1 MNYLIFGTGE
11 YYQRYKKWIRKED
24 ILALLDNAPEK
35 QGKEIDGIRVISPEE
50 GSALPFDAVII
61 MSFYIK
67 AMKQQLLKVG
77 VAEEKIFHFY
87 DLRKLTDPAK
97 QQKEILYDGLNE
109 AQLKELAGKRIAL
122 LSTDLAFGGT
132 AIALFHLAKA
142 LQKNGYPVIFAS
154 MIDGPLRETL
164 RQCGIPVIVDS
175 NLQLATMKET
185 AWLAGFRMVVCN
197 AINYYL
203 FLSERNTEIPV
214 IWWLHDSE
222 FFYDGVDR
230 DILRGIVRDNL
241 KVFAVGPVPAKA
253 IHAIDPDVSVR
264 TFLYGIEDTAG
275 EDPVQ
280 KEKDAPLC
288 FVTIGAVEER
298 KGQDILIRAIGLLKK
313 EIRKKA
319 LFYIVGKNTSLM
331 AGLIAEAAKEFPEV
345 ILTGAVDRRK
355 IDEILRCADVM
366 ICPSREDPMPTV
378 AAEAM
383 MYRVP
388 CILSDA
394 AGTAA
399 YITEKENGIL
409 FASEDVEELSEKVAW
424 CVNNRDLLGVMGER
438 AREIYESRFS
448 MQVFEKKLLEIVD
461 EV

>member
-50 GSALPFDAVII
+50 GSTLPFDSVII

-67 AMKQQLLKVG
+67 AMKQQLLEAG

-122 LSTDLAFGGT
+122 LSTDLALGGT

-154 MIDGPLRETL
+154 MTDGPLRETL

-203 FLSERNTEIPV
+203 FLSERNTEIPA

-222 FFYDGVDR
+222 FFYDGVDKA
-230 DILRGIVRDNL
+230 ILSKIAPDNL
-241 KVFAVGPVPAKA
+241 KILSVGPVAESALHKA
-253 IHAIDPDVSVR
+253 APDLPVGQL
-264 TFLYGIEDTAG
+264 LYGIEDTAG
-275 EDPVQ
+275 SAFRKTERGS
-280 KEKDAPLC
+280 KLR
-288 FVTIGAVEER
+288 FVTIGCVEER
-298 KGQDILIRAIGLLKK
+298 KGRSG
-313 EIRKKA
+313 R
-319 LFYIVGKNTSLM
+319 
-331 AGLIAEAAKEFPEV
+331 
-345 ILTGAVDRRK
+345 
-355 IDEILRCADVM
+355 
-366 ICPSREDPMPTV
+366 
-378 AAEAM
+378 
-383 MYRVP
+383 
-388 CILSDA
+388 
-394 AGTAA
+394 
-399 YITEKENGIL
+399 
-409 FASEDVEELSEKVAW
+409 
-424 CVNNRDLLGVMGER
+424 
-438 AREIYESRFS
+438 
-448 MQVFEKKLLEIVD
+448 
-461 EV
+461 